1 MLEGMVGKLRH
12 EPLQLLH
19 PGSSKHKVLS
29 GKAKETLCKYYE
41 TSTLRNLEEKHTQS
55 HRESHPAIFCSAS
68 FNPSLSCE
76 KVDECIAYIGA
87 ILRVHGQVE
96 KVITAFESREVDL
109 LQEARL

>member
-19 PGSSKHKVLS
+19 PRGSKHQVLS
-29 GKAKETLCKYYE
+29 GRAKETLCKCYE
-41 TSTLRNLEEKHTQS
+41 TSTLRKKHTPTQS
-55 HRESHPAIFCSAS
+55 VSTR
-68 FNPSLSCE
+68 LSCE
-76 KVDECIAYIGA
+76 KVDEGIAYIGA

-96 KVITAFESREVDL
+96 KVIAAFESRKVDL